1 MIILGLTGS
10 IGMGKSTVA
19 AMFRREGVPVYDA
32 DAEVHRL
39 QGPGGRLVAA
49 IEAAFPG
56 VTGAHG
62 GIDRA
67 ILGKHV
73 LGDNAALR
81 RLERLIHPVL
91 RESRRRFLR
100 KHRSRRIVVL
110 DIPLLFEKGGRG
122 ARRGID
128 ASVVVS
134 APAWKQARRVL
145 ARPNMNPLKL
155 RHIRSLQLADH
166 RKRALADFIIETG
179 TTRDR
184 TAAAV
189 RHLIACLRAHGVRY
203 CRPCVKSF
211 STPKQPA

>member
-1 MIILGLTGS
+1 MIVIGLTGS

-19 AMFRREGVPVYDA
+19 AMFVRAGVPVYDA

-39 QGPGGRLVAA
+39 QEAGGRLVAA

-56 VTGAHG
+56 SIGSHG

-67 ILGKHV
+67 LLSPQVLGKP
-73 LGDNAALR
+73 DALL
-81 RLERLIHPVL
+81 RLERLIYPVL
-91 RESRRRFLR
+91 RESQADFLQR
-100 KHRSRRIVVL
+100 HRSRDLVVL
-110 DIPLLFEKGGRG
+110 DIPLLFEKGGRRG
-122 ARRGID
+122 RREID
-128 ASVVVS
+128 MTVVVS

-145 ARPNMNPLKL
+145 ARQNMNPLKL

-166 RKRALADFIIETG
+166 LKRARADFVIDTG

-184 TAAAV
+184 TAASV

-203 CRPCVKSF
+203 CRSCARSS